1 MRILLCEQRPA
12 EQPSL
17 LLDIIQHHVLTAAGA
32 SSFTILTPV
41 VGIEDLDE
49 AIPAQSPDVILVLG
63 NTLGLERARNVA
75 RAHGSVEV
83 VAITRTGYVMFDLD
97 PARLPAMLRA
107 VVSDSKGNGSHP
119 VTLIK

>member
-17 LLDIIQHHVLTAAGA
+17 LLDIIQHHVAGA
-32 SSFTILTPV
+32 SQNEGITIITPV

-49 AIPAQSPDVILVLG
+49 AIPATSPNVVLVLG
-63 NTLGLERARNVA
+63 NTIGLERARNVA
-75 RAHGSVEV
+75 RSHGSIEV

-97 PARLPAMLRA
+97 PSRLPAMLHA
-107 VVSDSKGNGSHP
+107 VVPGP
-119 VTLIK
+119 